1 MTHKLYGVP
10 EVARLCKVSQ
20 PLIHQEIG
28 LGRLV
33 PSFITEGK
41 QRTRYL
47 FTRED
52 VLAYQAWRTTTYN
65 EQFDPIPDEEER
77 E

>member
-1 MTHKLYGVP
+1 MDKLYSVP
-10 EVARLCKVSQ
+10 EVATLCRVSA
-20 PLIHQEIG
+20 PLVHQEIS

-33 PSFITEGK
+33 PSFKSEGN

-52 VLAYQAWRTTTYN
+52 VLAYQAWRTKTYN
-65 EQFDPIPDEEER
+65 EQFDPLPEETE
-77 E
+77 

>member
-1 MTHKLYGVP
+1 MHKLLSTTQ
-10 EVARLCKVSQ
+10 VAKLCKLSQ
-20 PLIHQEIG
+20 PMIHQEI
-28 LGRLV
+28 LAGRLV
-33 PSFITEGK
+33 PSFKSEGK

-52 VLAYQAWRTTTYN
+52 VLAYQAWRTKTYN
-65 EQFDPIPDEEER
+65 EQFDPLPDEEER